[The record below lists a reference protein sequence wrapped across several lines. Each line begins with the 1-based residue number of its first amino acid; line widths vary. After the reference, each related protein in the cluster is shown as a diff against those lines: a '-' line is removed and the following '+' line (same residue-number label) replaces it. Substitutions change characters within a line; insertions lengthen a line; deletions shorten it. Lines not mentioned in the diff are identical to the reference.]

1 MNAVRGGTV
10 TWRPQPWQDG
20 DGGGGEPL
28 SDSDSEEEDFPDDST
43 TPLGDYITHGLKQL
57 LDAQQLCDVTLLVEG
72 KKFMC
77 HRYDCHML
85 QGMETQGKPWARVK
99 QLAHEG
105 LTDGTTIAGLA
116 IGHTVSTEA
125 SRWMKERGGMRR
137 RDPRRPLVRVS
148 GELNFRVLLAAVSP
162 YFRAMFTSPLVE
174 SRLTEIRLE
183 EVTPSV
189 METIIQFV
197 YTGEAGLSLDTAED
211 LFVAA
216 NRLQVMPLQ
225 DLCSRFLFEH
235 LSVDNC
241 LGMYSLARSH
251 HDQLLLRASLRLVA
265 QHFPRVAR
273 QKDFLLLDHG
283 TLGSLLSSD
292 RLGVDSEAEVY
303 DAARRWAEHQ
313 PLDRYAH
320 MPALLHHLRPGLL
333 SQEES
338 RRLSQELGPAAA
350 GEGLGGPLRPREGM
364 FEKKIVCVDL
374 TPREDEYLAAR
385 DYTVDCFDPRTGKWE
400 KLAPLG
406 SLVSPGCTAVGDR
419 LFVAGGILRTGSVS
433 AAVHEYDAVLDRWIE
448 QPSMVQPRAM
458 LGLLGCGESLYALGG
473 SNRSALLDSSE
484 TLDLTTLQWS
494 PGPRLPLPLRAFAC
508 AALRG
513 RLYLLGGTT
522 LEQNRAVVHSGVFI
536 YHTLTDCWTRV
547 ALDSGATCLAG
558 GVAVRGGVCA
568 IGGYMRDTTKFLDGN
583 YTNLETLDATGRVL
597 FFREGRGSGVER
609 EVTGGGV
616 LVSAEQRGGA
626 GGGSDRAP
634 SPVVFP
640 GLPRRIAAGGVAR
653 WKRRI
658 YVLGGENGSRFYDSV
673 YCWKPGWRS
682 WVQRREKLPGDTGGV
697 SQFGCTTLKFP
708 KKHILS
714 RLRLAKENCK
724 KPSD

>member
-1 MNAVRGGTV
+1 MREGAV

-72 KKFMC
+72 KKFNC
-77 HRYDCHML
+77 H
-85 QGMETQGKPWARVK
+85 
-99 QLAHEG
+99 
-105 LTDGTTIAGLA
+105 
-116 IGHTVSTEA
+116 
-125 SRWMKERGGMRR
+125 
-137 RDPRRPLVRVS
+137 
-148 GELNFRVLLAAVSP
+148 RVLLAAVSP

-183 EVTPSV
+183 DVTPAV
-189 METIIQFV
+189 MDTVIRFV
-197 YTGEAGLSLDTAED
+197 YSGEAGLSLDTAED

-235 LSVDNC
+235 LSVENC

-265 QHFPRVAR
+265 QHFPRVSR

-283 TLGSLLSSD
+283 TLGSLLGSD
-292 RLGVDSEAEVY
+292 RLGVHSEAEVY
-303 DAARRWAEHQ
+303 DAARRWAEHL
-313 PLDRYAH
+313 PLERYAH
-320 MPALLHHLRPGLL
+320 MPSLLQHLRPGLL
-333 SQEES
+333 SNEES

-350 GEGLGGPLRPREGM
+350 GEGPGGPLRPREGM
-364 FEKKIVCVDL
+364 FEKKIVCIDL
-374 TPREDEYLAAR
+374 TPREDDNQR
-385 DYTVDCFDPRTGKWE
+385 DFTVDCFDPRTGKWE

-406 SLVSPGCTAVGDR
+406 ALVSPGCTAVGDR
-419 LFVAGGILRTGSVS
+419 LFVAGGILRTCSVS
-433 AAVHEYDAVLDRWIE
+433 QSVHEYDAVLDRWVE
-448 QPSMVQPRAM
+448 RAPMSQPRAM
-458 LGLLGCGESLYALGG
+458 LGLLACGKSLFALGG

-484 TLDLTTLQWS
+484 VLDLSTMTWTN
-494 PGPRLPLPLRAFAC
+494 GPRLPLPLRGFAC
-508 AALRG
+508 AALRS

-522 LEQNRAVVHSGVFI
+522 LEQNRAVVHSGVLI
-536 YHTLTDCWTRV
+536 YHTLTRCWTKV

-583 YTNLETLDATGRVL
+583 FTNLETLDATGRVL
-597 FFREGRGSGVER
+597 FFREGRGTER
-609 EVTGGGV
+609 EVVVTN
-616 LVSAEQRGGA
+616 ERERG

-653 WKRRI
+653 WKRRV
-658 YVLGGENGSRFYDSV
+658 YVLGGENGSRFYDSI

-714 RLRLAKENCK
+714 RLRAAKENCK
-724 KPSD
+724 KNL

>member
-57 LDAQQLCDVTLLVEG
+57 LEAQQLCDVTLLVEG

-77 HRYDCHML
+77 H
-85 QGMETQGKPWARVK
+85 
-99 QLAHEG
+99 
-105 LTDGTTIAGLA
+105 
-116 IGHTVSTEA
+116 
-125 SRWMKERGGMRR
+125 
-137 RDPRRPLVRVS
+137 
-148 GELNFRVLLAAVSP
+148 RVLLAAVSP

-183 EVTPSV
+183 DVAPAV
-189 METIIQFV
+189 MDTVIRFV
-197 YTGEAGLSLDTAED
+197 YSGEAGLSLDTAED
-211 LFVAA
+211 LFTAA

-225 DLCSRFLFEH
+225 ELCSRFLFEH
-235 LSVDNC
+235 LSVENC

-265 QHFPRVAR
+265 QHFPRVSR

-283 TLGSLLSSD
+283 TLGSLLASD
-292 RLGVDSEAEVY
+292 RLGVHSEAEVY

-313 PLDRYAH
+313 PLERYAH
-320 MPALLHHLRPGLL
+320 MPGLLRHLRPGLL
-333 SQEES
+333 SHEES
-338 RRLSQELGPAAA
+338 RRLRKELGSAAA
-350 GEGLGGPLRPREGM
+350 REELGGPLRPREGM

-374 TPREDEYLAAR
+374 TPREDDQPR
-385 DYTVDCFDPRTGKWE
+385 DFTVDCFDPRTGKWE

-406 SLVSPGCTAVGDR
+406 SLVSPGCAAVGDR

-433 AAVHEYDAVLDRWIE
+433 ENVHEYDTVLDRWME
-448 QPSMVQPRAM
+448 RADMLQPRAM
-458 LGLLGCGESLYALGG
+458 LGLLGCGDSLYALGG
-473 SNRSALLDSSE
+473 SNRSALLDTSE
-484 TLDLTTLQWS
+484 VLDLTSMQWS
-494 PGPRLPLPLRAFAC
+494 SGPRLPLPLRGFAC
-508 AALRG
+508 AALRS

-522 LEQNRAVVHSGVFI
+522 LEQNRAVVHSGVLI
-536 YHTLTDCWTRV
+536 YHTLTDCWTKV

-583 YTNLETLDATGRVL
+583 FTNLETLDATGRVL
-597 FFREGRGSGVER
+597 FFREGRGTER
-609 EVTGGGV
+609 EVTITNERDR
-616 LVSAEQRGGA
+616 AGA
-626 GGGSDRAP
+626 GSDRAP

-658 YVLGGENGSRFYDSV
+658 YVLGGENGSRFYDSI

-708 KKHILS
+708 KKHILN
-714 RLRLAKENCK
+714 RLRAAKENCK
-724 KPSD
+724 KNTHH

>member
-1 MNAVRGGTV
+1 MKRLSKSRPSLTKMSAIWGGA

-57 LDAQQLCDVTLLVEG
+57 LDAQLLCDVTLLVEG

-77 HRYDCHML
+77 H
-85 QGMETQGKPWARVK
+85 
-99 QLAHEG
+99 
-105 LTDGTTIAGLA
+105 
-116 IGHTVSTEA
+116 
-125 SRWMKERGGMRR
+125 
-137 RDPRRPLVRVS
+137 
-148 GELNFRVLLAAVSP
+148 RVLLAAVSP

-189 METIIQFV
+189 METVIQFV

-225 DLCSRFLFEH
+225 ELCSRFLFEH
-235 LSVDNC
+235 LSVENC

-273 QKDFLLLDHG
+273 QNDFLLLDPG
-283 TLGSLLSSD
+283 TLGSLLGSD
-292 RLGVDSEAEVY
+292 RLGVESEAEVY

-313 PLDRYAH
+313 PRQRYPH
-320 MPALLHHLRPGLL
+320 MPTLLRHLRPGLL
-333 SQEES
+333 APEES
-338 RRLSQELGPAAA
+338 QRLSQELGAGLAQGPA
-350 GEGLGGPLRPREGM
+350 GPLRPREGM

-374 TPREDEYLAAR
+374 KPREDESLR
-385 DYTVDCFDPRTGKWE
+385 ESDFTVDCFDPRTGKWE
-400 KLAPLG
+400 KLAALG
-406 SLVSPGCTAVGDR
+406 SLLCPGCTAVGGR
-419 LFVAGGILRTGSVS
+419 LFVAGGILRGGQVS
-433 AAVHEYDAVLDRWIE
+433 SSVHEYDTVRDRWM
-448 QPSMVQPRAM
+448 PRPPLALPRAM
-458 LGLLGCGESLYALGG
+458 LGLLGCGESLFALGG
-473 SNRSALLDSSE
+473 CNRAALLDSCE
-484 TLDLTTLQWS
+484 ILDLAELRWG
-494 PGPRLPLPLRAFAC
+494 PGPRLPLPLRSFAC
-508 AALRG
+508 AALRS

-522 LEQNRAVVHSGVFI
+522 LEQNRAVVHSGVLI
-536 YHTLTDCWTRV
+536 YHTLTGSWSRV
-547 ALDSGATCLAG
+547 GLDSGATCLAG

-568 IGGYMRDTTKFLDGN
+568 VGGYLRDATKFLDGN
-583 YTNLETLDATGRVL
+583 FTQLEPLDATGRVL
-597 FFREGRGSGVER
+597 FFREGRGSGVDR
-609 EVTGGGV
+609 DTAAMVTD
-616 LVSAEQRGGA
+616 RGS

-640 GLPRRIAAGGVAR
+640 GLPRRIAGGGVAR

-658 YVLGGENGSRFYDSV
+658 YVLGGENGARFYDSV

-714 RLRLAKENCK
+714 RLRLAQEDRT
-724 KPSD
+724 PDE

>member
-1 MNAVRGGTV
+1 MNAVRGGTA

-77 HRYDCHML
+77 HR
-85 QGMETQGKPWARVK
+85 
-99 QLAHEG
+99 
-105 LTDGTTIAGLA
+105 
-116 IGHTVSTEA
+116 
-125 SRWMKERGGMRR
+125 
-137 RDPRRPLVRVS
+137 
-148 GELNFRVLLAAVSP
+148 VLLAAVSP

-189 METIIQFV
+189 METVIQFV

-251 HDQLLLRASLRLVA
+251 HDQLLLRATLRLVA

-313 PLDRYAH
+313 PSDRYAH

-338 RRLSQELGPAAA
+338 RRLCQELGSAAA
-350 GEGLGGPLRPREGM
+350 AAALGGPLRPREGM

-374 TPREDEYLAAR
+374 TPREDESAASR
-385 DYTVDCFDPRTGKWE
+385 DLTVDCFDPRTGKWE
-400 KLAPLG
+400 KLAALG

-419 LFVAGGILRTGSVS
+419 LFVAGGDPEDGLRVCSRARVRRCAGP
-433 AAVHEYDAVLDRWIE
+433 LD
-448 QPSMVQPRAM
+448 
-458 LGLLGCGESLYALGG
+458 
-473 SNRSALLDSSE
+473 
-484 TLDLTTLQWS
+484 
-494 PGPRLPLPLRAFAC
+494 
-508 AALRG
+508 
-513 RLYLLGGTT
+513 
-522 LEQNRAVVHSGVFI
+522 
-536 YHTLTDCWTRV
+536 
-547 ALDSGATCLAG
+547 
-558 GVAVRGGVCA
+558 
-568 IGGYMRDTTKFLDGN
+568 
-583 YTNLETLDATGRVL
+583 
-597 FFREGRGSGVER
+597 
-609 EVTGGGV
+609 
-616 LVSAEQRGGA
+616 
-626 GGGSDRAP
+626 
-634 SPVVFP
+634 
-640 GLPRRIAAGGVAR
+640 
-653 WKRRI
+653 
-658 YVLGGENGSRFYDSV
+658 
-673 YCWKPGWRS
+673 
-682 WVQRREKLPGDTGGV
+682 
-697 SQFGCTTLKFP
+697 
-708 KKHILS
+708 
-714 RLRLAKENCK
+714 
-724 KPSD
+724 

>member
-1 MNAVRGGTV
+1 MSAFRGGGA

-43 TPLGDYITHGLKQL
+43 TPLGNYITHGLKQL

-77 HRYDCHML
+77 H
-85 QGMETQGKPWARVK
+85 
-99 QLAHEG
+99 
-105 LTDGTTIAGLA
+105 
-116 IGHTVSTEA
+116 
-125 SRWMKERGGMRR
+125 
-137 RDPRRPLVRVS
+137 
-148 GELNFRVLLAAVSP
+148 RVLLAAVSP

-189 METIIQFV
+189 METVIQFV

-235 LSVDNC
+235 LSVENC

-273 QKDFLLLDHG
+273 QNDFLLLDPG
-283 TLGSLLSSD
+283 TLGSLLASD

-313 PLDRYAH
+313 PRQRYAH
-320 MPALLHHLRPGLL
+320 MPALLRHLRPGLL
-333 SQEES
+333 APEES
-338 RRLSQELGPAAA
+338 LRLAQELGP
-350 GEGLGGPLRPREGM
+350 GLADGPAGPLRPREGM

-374 TPREDEYLAAR
+374 KPREDESLR
-385 DYTVDCFDPRTGKWE
+385 ESDFTVDCFDPRTGKWE
-400 KLAPLG
+400 KLAALG
-406 SLVSPGCTAVGDR
+406 SLLCPGCTAVGGR
-419 LFVAGGILRTGSVS
+419 LFVAGGILRGGQVS
-433 AAVHEYDAVLDRWIE
+433 ASVHEYDTVRDRWLPR
-448 QPSMVQPRAM
+448 PSLAVPRAM
-458 LGLLGCGESLYALGG
+458 LGLLGCGDTLYALGG
-473 SNRSALLDSSE
+473 CNRAALLDSCE
-484 TLDLTTLQWS
+484 ALDLCTLRWG
-494 PGPRLPLPLRAFAC
+494 PGPRLPLPLRSFAC

-522 LEQNRAVVHSGVFI
+522 LEQNRAVVHSGVLI
-536 YHTLTDCWTRV
+536 YHTLTRTWSRV
-547 ALDSGATCLAG
+547 GLDSGATCLAG

-568 IGGYMRDTTKFLDGN
+568 VGGYLRDATKFLDGN
-583 YTNLETLDATGRVL
+583 YTQLEPLDATGRVL
-597 FFREGRGSGVER
+597 FFREGRGSGGE
-609 EVTGGGV
+609 
-616 LVSAEQRGGA
+616 RGGA
-626 GGGSDRAP
+626 PAVGVAGTDRGGGGGSDRAP

-640 GLPRRIAAGGVAR
+640 GLPRRIAGGGVAR

-658 YVLGGENGSRFYDSV
+658 YVLGGENGARFYDSV

-714 RLRLAKENCK
+714 RLRLAQEGRS
-724 KPSD
+724 PDE

>member
-1 MNAVRGGTV
+1 
-10 TWRPQPWQDG
+10 
-20 DGGGGEPL
+20 
-28 SDSDSEEEDFPDDST
+28 
-43 TPLGDYITHGLKQL
+43 
-57 LDAQQLCDVTLLVEG
+57 
-72 KKFMC
+72 
-77 HRYDCHML
+77 
-85 QGMETQGKPWARVK
+85 
-99 QLAHEG
+99 
-105 LTDGTTIAGLA
+105 
-116 IGHTVSTEA
+116 
-125 SRWMKERGGMRR
+125 
-137 RDPRRPLVRVS
+137 
-148 GELNFRVLLAAVSP
+148 
-162 YFRAMFTSPLVE
+162 MFTTPLVE

-189 METIIQFV
+189 METVIQFV
-197 YTGEAGLSLDTAED
+197 YTGEAGLSLEIAED
-211 LFVAA
+211 VFVAA

-265 QHFPRVAR
+265 HHFPRVSR
-273 QKDFLLLDHG
+273 HKDFLLLDRG
-283 TLGSLLSSD
+283 TLGSLLCSD

-303 DAARRWAEHQ
+303 DAARRWAEHH

-338 RRLSQELGPAAA
+338 RRLSQELGPVAA

-374 TPREDEYLAAR
+374 TQMEDDQQAAQ

-400 KLAPLG
+400 KLAPLV
-406 SLVSPGCTAVGDR
+406 SLVSPGCTAVGER
-419 LFVAGGILRTGSVS
+419 LFVAGGILRTGTVS
-433 AAVHEYDAVLDRWIE
+433 SAVHEYDAVLDRWTE
-448 QPSMVQPRAM
+448 RPSMAIPRCM
-458 LGLLGCGESLYALGG
+458 LGLLGCGQSLYALGG
-473 SNRSALLDSSE
+473 SNRSALLDSCE
-484 TLDLTTLQWS
+484 TLELATLRWT

-522 LEQNRAVVHSGVFI
+522 IEQNRAAVHSGVLI
-536 YHTLTDCWTRV
+536 YHTQTNCWSRV
-547 ALDSGATCLAG
+547 PLDTGATCLAG
-558 GVAVRGGVCA
+558 GVAVRGGICA
-568 IGGYMRDTTKFLDGN
+568 IGGYIRDNTKFLDGN

-597 FFREGRGSGVER
+597 FFREGRAFGVER
-609 EVTGGGV
+609 EVTGGGGAIG
-616 LVSAEQRGGA
+616 AEQRTGA
-626 GGGSDRAP
+626 GGGSDTAA

-658 YVLGGENGSRFYDSV
+658 YVLGGENGSRLYDSV

-682 WVQRREKLPGDTGGV
+682 WVQRREKLPRDTGGV

-708 KKHILS
+708 KKHIQF
-714 RLRLAKENCK
+714 RLRRAKENCVLHE
-724 KPSD
+724 

>member
-1 MNAVRGGTV
+1 MMNTVKGGAV
-10 TWRPQPWQDG
+10 TWRPKPWKDA
-20 DGGGGEPL
+20 DRGGGEPL
-28 SDSDSEEEDFPDDST
+28 SDSDSEEEDFPDDYS
-43 TPLGDYITHGLKQL
+43 TPLGEYVTQGLKQL

-77 HRYDCHML
+77 H
-85 QGMETQGKPWARVK
+85 
-99 QLAHEG
+99 
-105 LTDGTTIAGLA
+105 
-116 IGHTVSTEA
+116 
-125 SRWMKERGGMRR
+125 
-137 RDPRRPLVRVS
+137 
-148 GELNFRVLLAAVSP
+148 RVLLAAVSP

-189 METIIQFV
+189 METVIHFV

-251 HDQLLLRASLRLVA
+251 HDQLLLRASLRLVG

-273 QKDFLLLDHG
+273 QRDFLLLDPG
-283 TLGSLLSSD
+283 TLGSLLESD
-292 RLGVDSEAEVY
+292 RLGVESETEVY
-303 DAARRWAEHQ
+303 DAARRWAEYQ
-313 PLDRYAH
+313 PADRYSH
-320 MPALLHHLRPGLL
+320 MPNLLRHLRPGLFGP
-333 SQEES
+333 EES
-338 RRLSQELGPAAA
+338 HRMNQELGPR
-350 GEGLGGPLRPREGM
+350 GSTEGMGGPLRPREGM

-374 TPREDEYLAAR
+374 KPREDESLQKR
-385 DYTVDCFDPRTGKWE
+385 DFTVDCFDPRTGKWE
-400 KLAPLG
+400 KLAALG
-406 SLVSPGCTAVGDR
+406 SLLCPGCTAVGGR
-419 LFVAGGILRTGSVS
+419 LFVAGGILRSSEVS
-433 AAVHEYDAVLDRWIE
+433 SALHEYDVVLNRWIT
-448 QPSMVQPRAM
+448 QPLMAEPRAM
-458 LGLLGCGESLYALGG
+458 LGLLGCGGFLYALGG
-473 SNRSALLDSSE
+473 CNRAAFLDTSE
-484 TLDLTTLQWS
+484 KFDLNTLTWAS
-494 PGPRLPLPLRAFAC
+494 GPRLPLPLRSFAC
-508 AALRG
+508 SALRC

-522 LEQNRAVVHSGVFI
+522 LEQSRAVVHAGVLI
-536 YHTLTDCWTRV
+536 YHTVTNTWSRV

-568 IGGYMRDTTKFLDGN
+568 IGGYLRDAAKFLNGN
-583 YTNLETLDATGRVL
+583 YTQAEPLDATGRVL
-597 FFREGRGSGVER
+597 FFREGRGSGLER
-609 EVTGGGV
+609 EVAVGV
-616 LVSAEQRGGA
+616 ERG

-708 KKHILS
+708 KKHILA
-714 RLRLAKENCK
+714 RLRAAQQKRGKEKRPTRSCRVMRIDRTNQQV
-724 KPSD
+724 

>member
-1 MNAVRGGTV
+1 MRGGAV

-43 TPLGDYITHGLKQL
+43 TPLGDYISHGLKQL

-72 KKFMC
+72 KKFNC
-77 HRYDCHML
+77 H
-85 QGMETQGKPWARVK
+85 
-99 QLAHEG
+99 
-105 LTDGTTIAGLA
+105 
-116 IGHTVSTEA
+116 
-125 SRWMKERGGMRR
+125 
-137 RDPRRPLVRVS
+137 
-148 GELNFRVLLAAVSP
+148 RVLLAAVSP

-183 EVTPSV
+183 DVTPAV
-189 METIIQFV
+189 MDTVIRFV
-197 YTGEAGLSLDTAED
+197 YSGEAGLSLDTAED

-235 LSVDNC
+235 LSVENC

-265 QHFPRVAR
+265 QHFPRVSR

-283 TLGSLLSSD
+283 TLGSLLGSD
-292 RLGVDSEAEVY
+292 RLGVHSEAEVY
-303 DAARRWAEHQ
+303 DAARRWAEHL
-313 PLDRYAH
+313 PLERYAH
-320 MPALLHHLRPGLL
+320 MPSLLQHLRPGLL
-333 SQEES
+333 SNEES

-350 GEGLGGPLRPREGM
+350 GEGPGGPLRPREGM
-364 FEKKIVCVDL
+364 FEKKIVCIDL
-374 TPREDEYLAAR
+374 TPREDENLR
-385 DYTVDCFDPRTGKWE
+385 DFTVDCFDPRTGKWE

-406 SLVSPGCTAVGDR
+406 ALVSPGCAAVGDR
-419 LFVAGGILRTGSVS
+419 LFVAGGILRTFSVS
-433 AAVHEYDAVLDRWIE
+433 QSVHEYDAVLDRWVE
-448 QPSMVQPRAM
+448 RAPMSQPRAM
-458 LGLLGCGESLYALGG
+458 LGLLACGKSLFALGG

-484 TLDLTTLQWS
+484 VLDLTTMTWS
-494 PGPRLPLPLRAFAC
+494 LGPRLPLPLRAFAC
-508 AALRG
+508 ATLRS

-522 LEQNRAVVHSGVFI
+522 LEQNRAVVHSGVLI
-536 YHTLTDCWTRV
+536 YHTLTRCWTKV

-583 YTNLETLDATGRVL
+583 FTNLETLDATGRVL
-597 FFREGRGSGVER
+597 FFREGRGTER
-609 EVTGGGV
+609 EVVVTN
-616 LVSAEQRGGA
+616 ERERG

-658 YVLGGENGSRFYDSV
+658 YVLGGENGSRFYDSI

-714 RLRLAKENCK
+714 RLRAAKENCK
-724 KPSD
+724 KNL

>member
-1 MNAVRGGTV
+1 MNSVKGGTV
-10 TWRPQPWQDG
+10 TWRPQPWQDA
-20 DGGGGEPL
+20 DSGGGEPL

-72 KKFMC
+72 KRFMC
-77 HRYDCHML
+77 H
-85 QGMETQGKPWARVK
+85 
-99 QLAHEG
+99 
-105 LTDGTTIAGLA
+105 
-116 IGHTVSTEA
+116 
-125 SRWMKERGGMRR
+125 
-137 RDPRRPLVRVS
+137 
-148 GELNFRVLLAAVSP
+148 RVLLAAVSP

-183 EVTPSV
+183 EVTPAV
-189 METIIQFV
+189 MDTVIQFI

-216 NRLQVMPLQ
+216 SRLQVMPLQ

-235 LSVDNC
+235 LSVENC

-273 QKDFLLLDHG
+273 QRDFLLLDPG
-283 TLGSLLSSD
+283 TLGSLLESD
-292 RLGVDSEAEVY
+292 RLGVESETEVY

-313 PLDRYAH
+313 PAERYTH
-320 MPALLHHLRPGLL
+320 MPALLRHLRPGLL
-333 SQEES
+333 APEES
-338 RRLSQELGPAAA
+338 RRLNQELGPRASVEAM
-350 GEGLGGPLRPREGM
+350 GGPLRPREGM
-364 FEKKIVCVDL
+364 YEKKIVCVDL
-374 TPREDEYLAAR
+374 KPREDDGLREE
-385 DYTVDCFDPRTGKWE
+385 DFTVDCFDPRTGKWE
-400 KLAPLG
+400 KLAALG
-406 SLVSPGCTAVGDR
+406 SLLCPGCTAIGGR
-419 LFVAGGILRTGSVS
+419 LFVAGGILRRGQVS
-433 AAVHEYDAVLDRWIE
+433 ADVHEYDVVADRWLSR
-448 QPSMVQPRAM
+448 PPMAQPRAM
-458 LGLLGCGESLYALGG
+458 LGLLGCGNSLFALGG
-473 SNRSALLDSSE
+473 CNRSALLDSCE
-484 TLDLTTLQWS
+484 TLDMGTMCWS
-494 PGPRLPLPLRAFAC
+494 PGPQLPLPLRSFAC

-513 RLYLLGGTT
+513 RLYLLGGAT
-522 LEQNRAVVHSGVFI
+522 LEQNRAVVHSGVLI
-536 YHTLTDCWTRV
+536 YHTATALWTRV

-568 IGGYMRDTTKFLDGN
+568 VGGYMRDAAKFLDGN
-583 YTNLETLDATGRVL
+583 YTQLEPLDATGRVL
-597 FFREGRGSGVER
+597 FFREGRGSGAER
-609 EVTGGGV
+609 EVTPS
-616 LVSAEQRGGA
+616 LDR

-708 KKHILS
+708 KKHILA
-714 RLRLAKENCK
+714 RLRSVQENK
-724 KPSD
+724 VTDHKGEERVRGRRRRRNQET

>member
-28 SDSDSEEEDFPDDST
+28 SDSDSEEEDFPDDTT

-77 HRYDCHML
+77 HR
-85 QGMETQGKPWARVK
+85 
-99 QLAHEG
+99 
-105 LTDGTTIAGLA
+105 
-116 IGHTVSTEA
+116 
-125 SRWMKERGGMRR
+125 
-137 RDPRRPLVRVS
+137 
-148 GELNFRVLLAAVSP
+148 VLLAAVSP

-174 SRLTEIRLE
+174 SRLNEIRLE

-189 METIIQFV
+189 METVIQFV
-197 YTGEAGLSLDTAED
+197 YTGEAGLSLETAED

-235 LSVDNC
+235 LSVENC

-265 QHFPRVAR
+265 QHFPRVSR

-374 TPREDEYLAAR
+374 TPREDENVALKE
-385 DYTVDCFDPRTGKWE
+385 YTVDCFDPRTGKWE
-400 KLAPLG
+400 KLAALC

-448 QPSMVQPRAM
+448 RPAMGQPRAM

-473 SNRSALLDSSE
+473 CNRSALLDSSE
-484 TLDLTTLQWS
+484 ALDLTSLQWG

-522 LEQNRAVVHSGVFI
+522 LEQNRAVVHSGVLI

-547 ALDSGATCLAG
+547 ALDSGTTCLAG

-597 FFREGRGSGVER
+597 FFREGRGTGVER

-616 LVSAEQRGGA
+616 MVSAEQRGVA
-626 GGGSDRAP
+626 CGGSDRAP

-682 WVQRREKLPGDTGGV
+682 WVQRREKLPGETGGV

-724 KPSD
+724 KPND

>member
-1 MNAVRGGTV
+1 QMNAVRGGTV

-77 HRYDCHML
+77 HRY
-85 QGMETQGKPWARVK
+85 
-99 QLAHEG
+99 
-105 LTDGTTIAGLA
+105 
-116 IGHTVSTEA
+116 
-125 SRWMKERGGMRR
+125 
-137 RDPRRPLVRVS
+137 
-148 GELNFRVLLAAVSP
+148 VLLAAVSP

-189 METIIQFV
+189 METVIQFV

-313 PLDRYAH
+313 PLDRYVH

-374 TPREDEYLAAR
+374 TPREDENLAAR

-400 KLAPLG
+400 KLAALE

-448 QPSMVQPRAM
+448 RPSMVQPRAM

-473 SNRSALLDSSE
+473 SNRSALMDSSE
-484 TLDLTTLQWS
+484 TLELTTLQWA

-522 LEQNRAVVHSGVFI
+522 LEQNRAVVHSGVLI

-616 LVSAEQRGGA
+616 MVTAEQRGGA

-724 KPSD
+724 KACNVVRFLLV

>member
-1 MNAVRGGTV
+1 MLLHTKEYVTHTQMPAAISVLQCPAVHCSYTLSHPYV
-10 TWRPQPWQDG
+10 NDVVLL
-20 DGGGGEPL
+20 PL
-28 SDSDSEEEDFPDDST
+28 
-43 TPLGDYITHGLKQL
+43 
-57 LDAQQLCDVTLLVEG
+57 
-72 KKFMC
+72 
-77 HRYDCHML
+77 
-85 QGMETQGKPWARVK
+85 
-99 QLAHEG
+99 
-105 LTDGTTIAGLA
+105 
-116 IGHTVSTEA
+116 
-125 SRWMKERGGMRR
+125 
-137 RDPRRPLVRVS
+137 
-148 GELNFRVLLAAVSP
+148 FRVLLAAVSP

-189 METIIQFV
+189 METVIQFV
-197 YTGEAGLSLDTAED
+197 YTGEAGLCLDTAED

-273 QKDFLLLDHG
+273 QKDFLLLDPG
-283 TLGSLLSSD
+283 TLGSLLGSD

-303 DAARRWAEHQ
+303 DAARRWAEHR
-313 PLDRYAH
+313 PLDRYSH

-333 SQEES
+333 SLEES
-338 RRLSQELGPAAA
+338 RRLSQELGSAAA

-374 TPREDEYLAAR
+374 KPREDESLNER
-385 DYTVDCFDPRTGKWE
+385 DFTVDCFDPRTGKWE
-400 KLAPLG
+400 KLAALG
-406 SLVSPGCTAVGDR
+406 SLLCPGCTAIGGR
-419 LFVAGGILRTGSVS
+419 LFVAGGILRGGTVS
-433 AAVHEYDAVLDRWIE
+433 TEVHEYDSVLDRWQE
-448 QPSMVQPRAM
+448 RSPMVQPRAM

-473 SNRSALLDSSE
+473 CNRGAMLDSCE
-484 TLDLTTLQWS
+484 ILDLATLQWG
-494 PGPRLPLPLRAFAC
+494 PGPRLPLPLRSFAC

-513 RLYLLGGTT
+513 RIYLLGGTT
-522 LEQNRAVVHSGVFI
+522 LEQNRAVVHAGVLI
-536 YHTLTDCWTRV
+536 YHTLTDSWTRV
-547 ALDSGATCLAG
+547 GLDSGATCLAG

-568 IGGYMRDTTKFLDGN
+568 IGGYMRDATKFIDGN
-583 YTNLETLDATGRVL
+583 YTHLEPLDATGRVL

-609 EVTGGGV
+609 EVTGAV
-616 LVSAEQRGGA
+616 VAERS
-626 GGGSDRAP
+626 GGSDRAP

-682 WVQRREKLPGDTGGV
+682 WVQRREKLPRDTGGV

-714 RLRLAKENCK
+714 RLRLAREDRN
-724 KPSD
+724 PDDD